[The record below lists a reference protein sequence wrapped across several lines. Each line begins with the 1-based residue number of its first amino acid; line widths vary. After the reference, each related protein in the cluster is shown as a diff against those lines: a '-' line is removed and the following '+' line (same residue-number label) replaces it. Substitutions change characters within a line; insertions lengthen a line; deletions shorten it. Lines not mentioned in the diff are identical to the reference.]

1 MFDSQCCQDR
11 QNTNTFDGNFTADTM
26 NVDIDM
32 MNVGGM
38 PQNLGMG
45 NMNAAMPA
53 MGGTVA
59 NPIMEPMQER
69 QVHRTIVHEVPH
81 VCPVRTK
88 IINHHIYRHTY
99 SPQYS
104 CCEENTCSNVQ
115 CGSCSCFR

>member
-1 MFDSQCCQDR
+1 MFDRQCCQDR
-11 QNTNTFDGNFTADTM
+11 QNMNTFEGNFTADTL
-26 NVDIDM
+26 NVDVDM
-32 MNVGGM
+32 MNVSGM
-38 PQNLGMG
+38 PQNFDMG
-45 NMNAAMPA
+45 NMNPGMMA

-59 NPIMEPMQER
+59 NPVMEPMQER

-81 VCPVRTK
+81 VCPIRTK
-88 IINHHIYRHTY
+88 VINHHIYRHTY